1 MKKVILYFVAIV
13 SILIIVA
20 STFGIANSIFLT
32 TGKIKDKNVEKSTS
46 EVAVVKNTVKPK
58 ENYYNILVLGDSLAK
73 GTGDENNKGFAGD
86 FADNVKKKTSKKV
99 KLDNLG
105 VNGDVSTGLLE
116 IVRSKNAS
124 VLIKNSNI
132 VFISIGGNE
141 ITKLRRY
148 DAVSETTEI
157 KPVLDNYLNNLKD
170 IFKTIRQQNQNCRI
184 VFIGLYNPF
193 GDNIGSDKVKLINEW
208 NKETQDVI
216 ADDTN
221 SVFIP
226 TYDLFKYN
234 SEKYLTIDK
243 FHPNSNGY
251 EAIAKRICEAI
262 VIGDV
267 K

>member
-13 SILIIVA
+13 SILVIVA
-20 STFGIANSIFLT
+20 ATLGIANSIFLT
-32 TGKIKDKNVEKSTS
+32 TGKVESKDVKKSTS

-86 FADNVKKKTSKKV
+86 FADDVKNKTSKNV

-105 VNGDVSTGLLE
+105 VNGDISTGLLE

-124 VLIKNSNI
+124 GLIKNSNI

-141 ITKLRRY
+141 ITKLRKY
-148 DAVSETTEI
+148 DAVSETAEI
-157 KPVLDNYLNNLKD
+157 KPVLDIYLNNLKD
-170 IFKTIRQQNQNCRI
+170 IFKTIREQNQNCKI

-216 ADDTN
+216 ADDSN

-251 EAIAKRICEAI
+251 EAIGKRIFESLKL
-262 VIGDV
+262 VIPN
-267 K
+267 

>member
-13 SILIIVA
+13 SILVIVA
-20 STFGIANSIFLT
+20 STWGIGNSIFLT
-32 TGKIKDKNVEKSTS
+32 TGKVENKDVKKSTS
-46 EVAVVKNTVKPK
+46 EVAVVKNTIKPK
-58 ENYYNILVLGDSLAK
+58 GNYYNILVLGDSLAK

-86 FADNVKKKTSKKV
+86 FADNVKKKTSKNV

-105 VNGDVSTGLLE
+105 VNGDISAGLLE

-124 VLIKNSNI
+124 DLIKNSNI

-148 DAVSETTEI
+148 DAVSETSEI
-157 KPVLDNYLNNLKD
+157 RTTLDTYLNNLKS
-170 IFKTIRQQNQNCRI
+170 IFKTIREENENCKI

-216 ADDTN
+216 ADDAS

-234 SEKYLTIDK
+234 SDKYLTIDK

-251 EAIAKRICEAI
+251 EAIAKRICE
-262 VIGDV
+262 VILIWDI